1 MGLLERLNKQR
12 KQPANPVGTA
22 SPAGPP
28 AKTASSAAAKQA
40 VEEVDVDAV
49 LVEAEAIAATG
60 AHADAVDLIA
70 DAVRKTNAAN
80 HRLLLA
86 LLDAR
91 SAAADA
97 IEGQPR
103 EPWPPAYEDPFPDV
117 VGHPPEVDAA
127 DLTAEIMGG
136 AVLHHGSLIVRGLF
150 DPKQTARC
158 KWAIDK
164 VQEHR
169 SAAEP
174 KQGSRKWFRP
184 WPGGSTLDGVLRNNV
199 WKQGGTWLADSPAAC
214 AIVLEEMKASGALG
228 VVTDHFGER
237 PLISLQKSTLRRSA
251 PEYRITAWHQDGS
264 FMGDQA
270 RSMNVWVALTP
281 CGGDR
286 PTPSLQVAGAR
297 IDDILPRDGGLVQ
310 SSISDATVLAAS
322 GGLPPVV
329 PLFEAGDSL
338 IFDDRNAHRSYM
350 TEGMTDYRYAIECWY
365 FAPAYFADSYQALL
379 A

>member
-1 MGLLERLNKQR
+1 MGLRDRLTKQR
-12 KQPANPVGTA
+12 TKPVGSSEGANPA
-22 SPAGPP
+22 
-28 AKTASSAAAKQA
+28 ASSVTTAPEGERQA
-40 VEEVDVDAV
+40 DLDVDAV
-49 LVEAEAIAATG
+49 MLEAEALAATG
-60 AHADAVDLIA
+60 AHAQAVDLLA
-70 DAVRKTNAAN
+70 SAVRDDSSGN
-80 HRLLLA
+80 HRLLIA

-91 SAAADA
+91 SAAASA
-97 IEGQPR
+97 VEGQPR

-117 VGHPPEVDAA
+117 VGHPPEIDAA

-136 AVLHHGSLIVRGLF
+136 AVIHHGSLIVRGLF
-150 DPKQTARC
+150 DQKATTRC
-158 KWAIDK
+158 KWAIDM

-169 SAAEP
+169 SASEP
-174 KQGSRKWFRP
+174 KPGGRKWFRP
-184 WPGGSTLDGVLRNNV
+184 WPGGTTLDGVLRNNV
-199 WKQGGTWLADSPAAC
+199 WEQGGTWLADSPAAC
-214 AIVLEEMKASGALG
+214 SIVLEEMKRSGALG

-270 RSMNVWVALTP
+270 RSMNVWVALTA

-297 IDDILPRDGGLVQ
+297 IDDILPRDGGLVK
-310 SSISDATVLAAS
+310 SSISDETVIAAS

-329 PLFEAGDSL
+329 PLFEPGDSL

-350 TEGMTDYRYAIECWY
+350 TEGMTDFRYAIECWF
-365 FAPAYFADSYQALL
+365 FAPAYFADSYLALL